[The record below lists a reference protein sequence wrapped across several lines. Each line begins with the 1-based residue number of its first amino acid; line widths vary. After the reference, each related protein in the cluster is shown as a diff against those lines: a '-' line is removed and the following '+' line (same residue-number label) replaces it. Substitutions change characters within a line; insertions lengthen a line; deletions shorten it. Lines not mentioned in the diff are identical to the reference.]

1 MSDSLANSDY
11 VVFVDESGDHSM
23 TSIDPDY
30 PMFVLSLC
38 IFAKNEYSERL
49 KTSICDLK
57 FKTFGHDVVIL
68 HEHDIR
74 KRSGLFTPLNKEV
87 RDAFMSELTE
97 IMQKIDF
104 KVIAVAIKKDSHA
117 KKYNQPAHPYYLAM
131 QFALERLYHF
141 MSKVNQSNKLTHVIC
156 EARGKAEDQALELEF
171 RRICDGS
178 NATRQR
184 LPFEILIADKKTN
197 CEGLQL
203 ADLTARP
210 IGLSVLRPL
219 QANRAMEIIETKF
232 YRNGGGNKFGYGLK
246 CFP

>member
-1 MSDSLANSDY
+1 MNSLLVNSDY

-38 IFAKNEYSERL
+38 IFTKKEYSERL

-57 FKTFGHDVVIL
+57 FNTFGHDVVVL

-74 KRSGLFTPLNKEV
+74 KRTGLFTPLNKEA
-87 RDAFMSELTE
+87 RDLFMDKLTA
-97 IMQKIDF
+97 IMRESDF

-141 MSKVNQSNKLTHVIC
+141 MGTVNQGDKLTYVIC

-171 RRICDGS
+171 RRICDGA

-210 IGLSVLRPL
+210 IGLSVLRPN
-219 QANRAMEIIETKF
+219 QPNRAMEIIEHKF
-232 YRNGGGNKFGYGLK
+232 YCSGKGNKFGYGLK